1 MRRGREKQH
10 RAVVLRCMRAAA
22 FLVAALF
29 LLCVCGCN
37 AQKTPASSVSEPIIE
52 LTPPPVRSYPK
63 GELAPLEVERAYE
76 EYPEGHILYPKVISG
91 PYAER
96 INDRVLQEVL
106 RRAAAH
112 ERKGRQIFTEYSV
125 ETNAAGLFSIVMAV
139 QDLESGDALFSLPL
153 TFDAASGELCAIE
166 YYFDP
171 GDESWRGALSALV
184 EEAVDEAGLSL
195 LRRLPDITDEQSYY
209 IKEKNLVLLYRS
221 YEITNYT
228 ESGPAISIPVGT
240 LTDYLAPQSP
250 LLRLV
255 EQGG

>member
-1 MRRGREKQH
+1 MRTACKKQH
-10 RAVVLRCMRAAA
+10 KGANRRRVCGAA
-22 FLVAALF
+22 FLMAVLF
-29 LLCVCGCN
+29 LCCACGRG
-37 AQKTPASSVSEPIIE
+37 AQQAPASAVAEPIIE
-52 LTPPPVRSYPK
+52 LTPQPVRSYPR
-63 GELAPLEVERAYE
+63 GELTPLEVERAYE

-96 INDRVLQEVL
+96 INDTVCNEVL
-106 RRAAAH
+106 RRAA
-112 ERKGRQIFTEYSV
+112 ERERDGRRIFTEYSV

-139 QDLESGDALFSLPL
+139 QDLESGDPLFSLPL

-195 LRRLPDITDEQSYY
+195 LRSLPDIPDEQSYY
-209 IKEKNLVLLYRS
+209 IKERNLVLLYRS

-228 ESGPAISIPVGT
+228 ESGPAISIPIGA
-240 LTDYLAPQSP
+240 LADYLAPQSP

-255 EQGG
+255 EQEG